1 MFLKIDDVMVD
12 DVLFNDICFH
22 INESRDDQAW
32 HMGTIINYIISPDQ
46 IIELIMAVSKTK
58 NETSIIPPTSLP
70 PTQILTHL
78 CNTYIIYIHNI
89 YLELMGLR

>member
-46 IIELIMAVSKTK
+46 IIELIMAVSK
-58 NETSIIPPTSLP
+58 
-70 PTQILTHL
+70 
-78 CNTYIIYIHNI
+78 
-89 YLELMGLR
+89 